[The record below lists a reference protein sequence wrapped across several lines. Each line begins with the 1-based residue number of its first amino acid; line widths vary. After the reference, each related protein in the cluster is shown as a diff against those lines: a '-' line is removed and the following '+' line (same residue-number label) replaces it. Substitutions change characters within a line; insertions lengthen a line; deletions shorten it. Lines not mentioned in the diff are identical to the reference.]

1 MVSVSAASAWS
12 KAQVEAMQEQH
23 DRVVYEVG
31 VLLRTHPAILL

>member
-12 KAQVEAMQEQH
+12 KVQLEAMKEQR
-23 DRVVYEVG
+23 DRVVYEVD